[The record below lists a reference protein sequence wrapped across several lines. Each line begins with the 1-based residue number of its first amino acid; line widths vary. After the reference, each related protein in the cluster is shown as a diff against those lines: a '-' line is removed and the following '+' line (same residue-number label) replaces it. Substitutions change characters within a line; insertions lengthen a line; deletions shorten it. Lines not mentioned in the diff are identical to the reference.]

1 MTMTKKS
8 ILFLMFVAALL
19 QFGCFPEELI
29 EAGRRSFTAKING
42 EGFKADRL
50 GSAATIIEGDNGDYQ
65 VAIVGRDVRNLAA
78 STAQI
83 IVMSF
88 SGNSFSDLRDG
99 QSFQAY
105 DLNTEKGVQCYFFD
119 TTDTDDA
126 IMFGSFFNSLG
137 DIGVYENISSS
148 LRITS
153 VNRNEETISG
163 DFSFEIYFPDEDATY
178 TITDGKF
185 RNLPYTMEEGDDDL

>member
-1 MTMTKKS
+1 MS
-8 ILFLMFVAALL
+8 LQACFLV
-19 QFGCFPEELI
+19 EEAI
-29 EAGRRSFTAKING
+29 SPQSFTAKING
-42 EGFKADRL
+42 EDFKADRF
-50 GSAATIIEGDNGDYQ
+50 GSAANIIEGDNGDYQ
-65 VAIVGRDVRNLAA
+65 VIIGGRDIRNLAA
-78 STAQI
+78 GTAQI

-126 IMFGSFFNSLG
+126 IMFGSLFNSLG
-137 DIGVYENISSS
+137 DIGVYEDISSS

-153 VNRNEETISG
+153 INRNEETISG
-163 DFSFEIYFPDEDATY
+163 DFSFEIYYPDEDVTY

-185 RNLPYTMEEGDDDL
+185 RNLPSIEEGDDDL